1 MLWIIYFKLS
11 FLFSEGLTVSL
22 NMSTSPEIIC
32 KTSGKKTK
40 LLPLKHFF
48 QHMRSKQNHLWPCFS
63 LSHLISLVRICF
75 HIRDRSVQH
84 CIVCSSVNTLWIKCD
99 PDDNIDITDGL
110 AVFITRCLTRFEG

>member
-1 MLWIIYFKLS
+1 
-11 FLFSEGLTVSL
+11 
-22 NMSTSPEIIC
+22 MSRCPKIIC
-32 KTSGKKTK
+32 KIMEGGGQT
-40 LLPLKHFF
+40 LPLKHFF
-48 QHMRSKQNHLWPCFS
+48 QHMRPKQNHLRPCFS
-63 LSHLISLVRICF
+63 LSYLISLVRICF